1 LNSRSEHATA
11 QRTIPNLG
19 IVCQSDTDDIGSLSG
34 GNQQKVMI
42 GRWLAEKSNFLLL
55 DEPFQGVDIK
65 ARRDIGHK
73 IRETAVGRATLV
85 LVAEMDEA
93 LEIADRILVMFDHTI
108 IGDHRNQDIDLKLV
122 LAQVAGQQSEQT
134 GSTEYAI

>member
-1 LNSRSEHATA
+1 
-11 QRTIPNLG
+11 
-19 IVCQSDTDDIGSLSG
+19 
-34 GNQQKVMI
+34 M
-42 GRWLAEKSNFLLL
+42 
-55 DEPFQGVDIK
+55 DIK

-108 IGDHRNQDIDLKLV
+108 IGDHRNKDIDLKLV

-134 GSTEYAI
+134 GITEYAI